1 MNEFDFIRRLRN
13 QAGSRKHSARLITG
27 IGDDAAV
34 VSQFANRDLIITTDL
49 LIEGVDFYRDA
60 APTRM
65 LGHKALA
72 VSLSDIAAMGARPFW
87 SLLSI
92 GVPTATWHDDFKE
105 EFFGGYFALAD
116 QYGVTLSGGDISEAK
131 KGVVIDSIVL
141 GEAASGMAV
150 LRSGAQPGDQI
161 FVTGTLG
168 GAAAGLKLVEMGAR
182 IGATGLAS
190 LPRVSKHGVHS
201 SAREAA
207 PEPGAEALAGT
218 PRAVVDTTKSPRA
231 DTSAVGEG
239 INMDA
244 AHRLGMNAIE
254 SLLLRQ
260 LRPSPRVGWG
270 IVLGEERLATA
281 MIDISDGLSSDLA
294 HLCEESHAGA
304 LIDSSS
310 LPIDR
315 DVIKLCGRRALDPL
329 MLALHGGEDFE
340 LLFTVRPDDVTRL
353 PKRVDSVEISRIGEI
368 TDQPGKMRI
377 AEKNRVWD
385 LPSGGF
391 EHFGKPD

>member
-34 VSQFANRDLIITTDL
+34 VSQLANRDLIVTTDL
-49 LIEGVDFYRDA
+49 LIEGVDFHRDA
-60 APTRM
+60 APAHI

-87 SLLSI
+87 SLLSL
-92 GVPTATWHDDFKE
+92 GMPAATWQEDFKE
-105 EFFGGYFALAD
+105 QFWSGYFALSD
-116 QYGVTLSGGDISEAK
+116 QYGVTLSGGDVSETK
-131 KGVVIDSIVL
+131 EGIVIDSIVM
-141 GEAASGMAV
+141 GEVRSGAAV

-182 IGATGLAS
+182 IGPTGLAS
-190 LPRVSKHGVHS
+190 LPRESKREARSSASEGSESEVGAAGGPSADSQRGVADVTGCEGVHIG
-201 SAREAA
+201 AA
-207 PEPGAEALAGT
+207 NT
-218 PRAVVDTTKSPRA
+218 
-231 DTSAVGEG
+231 VG
-239 INMDA
+239 MK
-244 AHRLGMNAIE
+244 AIE

-270 IVLGEERLATA
+270 VVLGEERLATA

-294 HLCEESHAGA
+294 HLCEESNAGA

-310 LPIDR
+310 LPIDGN
-315 DVIKLCGRRALDPL
+315 VIRLCGRRALDPL
-329 MLALHGGEDFE
+329 TLALHGGEDFE
-340 LLFTVRPDDVTRL
+340 LLFTVRPVDVPRL
-353 PKRVDSVEISRIGEI
+353 PKRVDGVDISRIGEV
-368 TDQPGKMRI
+368 TDEPGKVRV

-385 LPSGGF
+385 LPRGGF
-391 EHFGKPD
+391 EHFAKSG